1 MSTNRV
7 IKLKVLSQSELVKV
21 ETSAR
26 TFGELKKE
34 EAVAALGIDWT
45 SAKLIDRA
53 SKASFE
59 VDEAVLPAT
68 DAIMFVM
75 PTKSKA
81 GADLPYKEVVAKINE
96 FKAAGGVVPFN
107 TVGKST
113 AKLNEF
119 WNSVQATKSVSEEL
133 ASENCKESENL
144 EVITLKPGKYILQ
157 VEGVDIDE
165 VEEIQLVDDTTLD
178 DLEDEVQMLMGK
190 F

>member
-1 MSTNRV
+1 MTSRV
-7 IKLKVLSQSELVKV
+7 IKLKVLTQSELVKV

-26 TFGELKKE
+26 TFGELKR
-34 EAVAALGIDWT
+34 EAVVAALEIDWS

-81 GADLPYKEVVAKINE
+81 GASYQAELRAKIKQLKE
-96 FKAAGGVVPFN
+96 DGVEVPFN
-107 TVGKST
+107 YTHAT
-113 AKLNEF
+113 
-119 WNSVQATKSVSEEL
+119 NSQMEAFL
-133 ASENCKESENL
+133 ASVETVEEETPCTEEL
-144 EVITLKPGKYILQ
+144 EVITLKPGKYILN
-157 VEGVDIDE
+157 VETPE
-165 VEEIQLVDDTTLD
+165 VEILDLVDDTTLD
-178 DLEDEVQMLMGK
+178 DLEDEAQMLMGK

>member
-1 MSTNRV
+1 MTSRV
-7 IKLKVLSQSELVKV
+7 LKLKVLTQSELVKV

-34 EAVAALGIDWT
+34 AVVAALGIDWS

-81 GADLPYKEVVAKINE
+81 GASYQAELRAKIKQLKE
-96 FKAAGGVVPFN
+96 DGVEVPFN
-107 TVGKST
+107 YTHAT
-113 AKLNEF
+113 
-119 WNSVQATKSVSEEL
+119 NSQMEAFL
-133 ASENCKESENL
+133 AS
-144 EVITLKPGKYILQ
+144 
-157 VEGVDIDE
+157 VET
-165 VEEIQLVDDTTLD
+165 VEEETDAA
-178 DLEDEVQMLMGK
+178 EDPVPREAG
-190 F
+190 

>member
-1 MSTNRV
+1 MSLRV
-7 IKLKVLSQSELVKV
+7 LKLKVLSQSELVKV

-34 EAVAALGIDWT
+34 GAVAALGIDWT

-81 GADLPYKEVVAKINE
+81 GASYQAELRAKIKDLKE
-96 FKAAGGVVPFN
+96 SGVEVPFN
-107 TVGKST
+107 YTHAT
-113 AKLNEF
+113 
-119 WNSVQATKSVSEEL
+119 NSQMEAFL
-133 ASENCKESENL
+133 ASVETVEEEEVPCTETENL

-157 VEGVDIDE
+157 VDGFMPEE
-165 VEEIQLVDDTTLD
+165 VEEVSFVDETTLD
-178 DLEDEVQMLMGK
+178 DLEGEAQMLMGK

>member
-1 MSTNRV
+1 MSVR
-7 IKLKVLSQSELVKV
+7 ILKLKVLTQSELVKV
-21 ETSAR
+21 ETAAR

-34 EAVAALGIDWT
+34 AVVAALGIDWS

-81 GADLPYKEVVAKINE
+81 GASYQAELRAKIKE
-96 FKAAGGVVPFN
+96 LKERGVEVPFN
-107 TVGKST
+107 YTHAT
-113 AKLNEF
+113 
-119 WNSVQATKSVSEEL
+119 NSQMEAFL
-133 ASENCKESENL
+133 ASVETVEEETPCTEEL

-178 DLEDEVQMLMGK
+178 DLEDEAQMLMGK

>member
-1 MSTNRV
+1 MSLRV
-7 IKLKVLSQSELVKV
+7 LKLKVLSQSELVKV

-34 EAVAALGIDWT
+34 QAVAALGIDWT

-96 FKAAGGVVPFN
+96 YKAAGGVVPFN
-107 TVGKST
+107 TVGKT
-113 AKLNEF
+113 AAKLNEF
-119 WNSVQATKSVSEEL
+119 WNSVQTTKSVSEEL
-133 ASENCKESENL
+133 ASENCPEEVL

-157 VEGVDIDE
+157 VEGVE
-165 VEEIQLVDDTTLD
+165 VEEIEEIQLVDETTLD
-178 DLEDEVQMLMGK
+178 DLEDEAQMLKGK

>member
-1 MSTNRV
+1 MTNRV
-7 IKLKVLSQSELVKV
+7 LKLKVLTQSELVKV

-34 EAVAALGIDWT
+34 AVVAALGIDWS

-81 GADLPYKEVVAKINE
+81 GASYQAELRAKIKDLKE
-96 FKAAGGVVPFN
+96 AGVEVPFN
-107 TVGKST
+107 YTHAT
-113 AKLNEF
+113 
-119 WNSVQATKSVSEEL
+119 NSQMEAFL
-133 ASENCKESENL
+133 ASVETVEEETPCTETL

-178 DLEDEVQMLMGK
+178 DLEDEAQMLMGK

>member
-81 GADLPYKEVVAKINE
+81 GASYQAELRAKIKDLKE
-96 FKAAGGVVPFN
+96 SGVEVPFN
-107 TVGKST
+107 YTHAT
-113 AKLNEF
+113 
-119 WNSVQATKSVSEEL
+119 NSQMEAFL
-133 ASENCKESENL
+133 ASVETVEEQLPCTETENL

-157 VEGVDIDE
+157 VEGVDIEE
-165 VEEIQLVDDTTLD
+165 VEEIQLVDNTTLD
-178 DLEDEVQMLMGK
+178 DLEDEAQMLMGK

>member
-1 MSTNRV
+1 MNRV
-7 IKLKVLSQSELVKV
+7 IKLKVLTQSELVKV

-34 EAVAALGIDWT
+34 AVVAALEIDWS

-107 TVGKST
+107 TVGKS
-113 AKLNEF
+113 AVELNKF
-119 WNSVQATKSVSEEL
+119 WNSVKSVQQATEEL
-133 ASENCKESENL
+133 TSDCTEAENL

-157 VEGVDIDE
+157 VDGYDIEE

-178 DLEDEVQMLMGK
+178 DLEDEAQMLMGR